1 MTAKYQPSSKKSF
14 IVLPYAQLYSM
25 KSALKEQEKKL
36 GVAENIIDV
45 WPRKKGQEDT
55 KWMYTRCWCDTYHR
69 IQDRKSIKAILVNA
83 KKATRSIGEESRL
96 YGF

>member
-45 WPRKKGQEDT
+45 
-55 KWMYTRCWCDTYHR
+55 
-69 IQDRKSIKAILVNA
+69 
-83 KKATRSIGEESRL
+83 
-96 YGF
+96 